1 MNRYR
6 IVQFKVLALVLAG
19 ALLLGVSACVTAPR
33 TINVA
38 NLGRAD
44 RIEVYE
50 NGKPVL
56 DRVVTAG
63 SAPDR
68 AVTSWLESHA
78 TGWRP
83 TLVTFAPVRHVR
95 GESFDLNFLTDQC
108 VLNYRLSKNGNWIQ
122 VIRPLEADDP
132 IPRVFRRED

>member
-1 MNRYR
+1 MNRSR
-6 IVQFKVLALVLAG
+6 IVPFKAHALVVAG
-19 ALLLGVSACVTAPR
+19 ALLPGVPACVRAPR

-38 NLGRAD
+38 KLGRAN

-68 AVTSWLESHA
+68 VVTSWLESHD
-78 TGWRP
+78 TGWRQ
-83 TLVTFAPVRHVR
+83 ANGR
-95 GESFDLNFLTDQC
+95 GS
-108 VLNYRLSKNGNWIQ
+108 
-122 VIRPLEADDP
+122 
-132 IPRVFRRED
+132 